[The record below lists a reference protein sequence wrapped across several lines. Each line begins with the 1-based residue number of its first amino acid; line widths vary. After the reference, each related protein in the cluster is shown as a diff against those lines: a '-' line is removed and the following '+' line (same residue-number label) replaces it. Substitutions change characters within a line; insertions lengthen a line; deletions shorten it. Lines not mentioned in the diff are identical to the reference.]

1 MSVYS
6 YKCPNCAGSLIYK
19 PEKAKLTCE
28 YCKSTFTKEEIDLY
42 LKNNPDKIEKTVEE
56 VNHEQLYESLESK
69 KNHENKSE
77 DINSEI
83 IHGYICNNCGAEVV
97 TDGTTLTTFC
107 YYCHSPVV
115 ITERAIDKFRPDYL
129 IPFKI
134 SEKQAK
140 ENFLKWA
147 KSKRYVPK
155 SFYSSSQLEKITGVY
170 LPYWSVNVDY
180 DIDIKGK
187 GYNDETHVSGDYVIK
202 TTNEFN
208 IDTTGSLKIDGVSE
222 LAYTKVDRTN
232 LDSITPYNFAEK
244 VDFNFY
250 YLNGFFSEIY
260 DIEKKDL
267 APIIDTRLQEYKNG
281 ILKNIISKY
290 ERVSLMSNKIEE
302 TDRKWKYVLL
312 PTWILTY
319 KYNNNIYVYTMN
331 GQTSK
336 FYGELPIDKKLLMR
350 DQFITAIIIFI
361 LTLIGGYFL
370 W

>member
-1 MSVYS
+1 MTVYS

-19 PEKAKLTCE
+19 PEEAKLICE

-56 VNHEQLYESLESK
+56 VNQEKADESVVSEEVHETDSEEIK
-69 KNHENKSE
+69 KEV
-77 DINSEI
+77 
-83 IHGYICNNCGAEVV
+83 IHGYNCNNCGAEVV
-97 TDGTTLTTFC
+97 TDDTTLTTYC

-115 ITERAIDKFRPDYL
+115 ITERARGSFRPDYL

-155 SFYSSSQLEKITGVY
+155 SFYSSSQLEKITGMY

-180 DIDIKGK
+180 NLDVQGK
-187 GYNDETHVSGDYVIK
+187 GYNDERRVTGEYEVT

-208 IDTTGSLKIDGVSE
+208 IDTTGNLEIDDVSE
-222 LAYTKVDRTN
+222 LAYSKVERTN
-232 LDSITPYNFAEK
+232 LDSITPYNFEEK

-260 DIEKKDL
+260 DIDKSDL
-267 APIIDTRLQEYKNG
+267 TPIIDTRLEEYKNG
-281 ILKNIISKY
+281 ILKNITSKY
-290 ERVSLMSNKIEE
+290 QRVKLTSNKIEE

-312 PTWILTY
+312 PTWMLTY
-319 KYNNNIYVYTMN
+319 KYNDKMYVYTMN

-336 FYGELPIDKKLLMR
+336 FYGELPIDKKLVMR